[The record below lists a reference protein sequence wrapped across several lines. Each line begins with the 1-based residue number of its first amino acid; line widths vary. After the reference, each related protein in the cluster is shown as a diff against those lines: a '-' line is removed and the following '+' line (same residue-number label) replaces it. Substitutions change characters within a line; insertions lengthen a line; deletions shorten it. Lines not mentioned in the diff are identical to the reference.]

1 MANASGSNHGM
12 SYVPEVTYG
21 VTPPTPVF
29 KPLRNTGTTLALT
42 KDPIQSEEIRA
53 DRQIACFRHGNRQV
67 GGNVNY
73 ELCFTD
79 FDDMLQAAL
88 CGTWAA
94 DELKAGLTRR
104 SFTIERNF
112 ADIATRIRYTGCEVN
127 TLSLTIAPNAV
138 VSGVIGFVGK
148 EQDPVNTMI
157 VGSTYA
163 SNQGGCPFDSFSG
176 TILENDIPI
185 AIVTQIELNIN
196 NGITPNF
203 VIGSKT
209 TVETSIDRSNVSGTV
224 TAYFESVAL
233 LNKFVNETPSSI
245 EFELVNEAGD
255 TLTFILPNI
264 KYNGGQPD
272 VSGTG
277 SVTLALPFQA
287 LYSAGADSQIVI
299 QRQVFTP

>member
-12 SYVPEVTYG
+12 AYVAEVTYG
-21 VTPPTPVF
+21 VTPATPAF
-29 KPLRNTGTTLALT
+29 KPLRNTGTTLALS
-42 KDPIQSEEIRA
+42 KDPIQSEEIRS

-73 ELCFTD
+73 ELSFTD
-79 FDDMLQAAL
+79 FDDMLEAAL

-94 DELKAGLTRR
+94 DELKAGTTRR

-112 ADIATRIRYTGCEVN
+112 ADIATRIRYTGCEIN
-127 TLSLTIAPNAV
+127 SLSITVAPNAV
-138 VSGVIGFVGK
+138 VSGVIGVMGK
-148 EQDPVNTMI
+148 EQDPSNATI
-157 VGSTYA
+157 AGATYA
-163 SNQGGCPFDSFSG
+163 TAQGGCPFDSFSG
-176 TILENDIPI
+176 TILEDNTPI
-185 AIVTQIELNIN
+185 AIVTQIELNID

-209 TVETSIDRSNVSGTV
+209 TTDTSIDRSNVSGTV
-224 TAYFESVAL
+224 TAYFASVDL
-233 LNKFVNETPSSI
+233 LNKFVNETASSL
-245 EFELVNEAGD
+245 EFSLVNEAGD

-277 SVTLALPFQA
+277 AVTIALPFQA
-287 LYSAGADSQIVI
+287 LYSAGALSQIVV
-299 QRQVFTP
+299 QRQVFVP